1 MTRTILSSR
10 RAISRLAVWMISL
23 GAALSVLAVALFLQW
38 FIYTD
43 WMHRNGQLRIVGA
56 VLAAVVTWIVV
67 MRWQQAAR
75 RRQLE
80 LLQRFETIRWMNDRI
95 RNALQSIDLL
105 AFTHSKAAE
114 QVRASVDTIAAVL
127 SEVQHQTG
135 NPPSPAAAAAGKKPA
150 QSVELSEEAQSTL
163 SGRSARS

>member
-1 MTRTILSSR
+1 MTRAILSSR

-135 NPPSPAAAAAGKKPA
+135 NPPSPATATAGKKPA
-150 QSVELSEEAQSTL
+150 QSVELTEEAQSTL